1 MLNSSSQSSRQP
13 VSQLT
18 FNRYGQRSVINNV
31 TSTNVVK
38 TLTGKS
44 QLMDLANQCPSS
56 PPICQI
62 YALNDHNSPHVNTTA
77 ESARS
82 RLQVLARFKRTFIV
96 VERQLQRI
104 LQQGF
109 QHAVSRRQKS
119 WVYRKRSGHF
129 LHMSWRAIWEQSSQR
144 LKFPPRKEK
153 EATELAGRSV
163 KVPRR
168 WNKRRRCS
176 EGDDRVPRS
185 SRSASGWLSVVE
197 GGWQIA
203 GGGGQREEC
212 RCQSS
217 YTPPSM
223 CGDGCRWRQSTGRAG
238 SAARSEKKE
247 KKSCFRGAFSD
258 SRKHCL

>member
-109 QHAVSRRQKS
+109 QHPVSRRQKS

-144 LKFPPRKEK
+144 LKFPPRKQK
-153 EATELAGRSV
+153 KKRQPNSLAGPWRSRAGGINDAGA
-163 KVPRR
+163 RR
-168 WNKRRRCS
+168 ETIGFRAAAGRRAAGCL
-176 EGDDRVPRS
+176 S
-185 SRSASGWLSVVE
+185 SRA
-197 GGWQIA
+197 A
-203 GGGGQREEC
+203 G
-212 RCQSS
+212 
-217 YTPPSM
+217 
-223 CGDGCRWRQSTGRAG
+223 
-238 SAARSEKKE
+238 K
-247 KKSCFRGAFSD
+247 
-258 SRKHCL
+258 